1 MLIKPLSTLYN
12 ERITIIMSSDY
23 SLIIVGNGTILDTF
37 EFGGWIP
44 LYSAIKTIRDYYP
57 EALAAINLATDKVVW
72 QR

>member
-1 MLIKPLSTLYN
+1 
-12 ERITIIMSSDY
+12 MSSDY